1 MAVVRDRTQGIRGLS
16 LPGPACRLHRDR
28 HQFRGNSP
36 ASRLS
41 APWTPPP
48 HRVGTVSP
56 NQLTALLCHWSR
68 SHKALPTLSIVY
80 KRTLIPEG
88 DGMLLREASPP
99 SPPSAG
105 LPIKVIILCSNNSS
119 CNLLACHG
127 VSRRSLGSVANFG
140 KASQEP
146 CYCGEPA
153 PVGGFSA
160 QARSCQGHFSR
171 GSSLHNF
178 R

>member
-16 LPGPACRLHRDR
+16 LPGPACRFHRDR
-28 HQFRGNSP
+28 HQFLGTALLSH
-36 ASRLS
+36 LS
-41 APWTPPP
+41 APWAPPP
-48 HRVGTVSP
+48 NRVRTVSP

-88 DGMLLREASPP
+88 DEMVLREASVPP
-99 SPPSAG
+99 PRSAG
-105 LPIKVIILCSNNSS
+105 LPTKVIILCSNNSS

-160 QARSCQGHFSR
+160 KARSCQDHFS
-171 GSSLHNF
+171 
-178 R
+178 